1 MGSHTYVPAPRP
13 PLTAAARPVPRR
25 RSAFSRV
32 VAPTIAFGAAAA
44 FMLVNVVDP
53 TSGAVANP
61 QYREYQTTVAQL
73 ARADAQTLQVA
84 SVDTAVEIEPGFK
97 SIAPPPPPPPPPV
110 VTPAP
115 ATGSGAK
122 ASGAAK
128 PSTGGGGGGAVAIPD
143 PGSAKGIARSI
154 LASQGM
160 GDDQYACLDY
170 LWTKE
175 SGWRVNAY
183 NPSGAYGIPQALPGS
198 KMASAGADWQTN
210 PATQITWGLQ
220 YIDARYGSPCGAK
233 AHSVLKNWY

>member
-1 MGSHTYVPAPRP
+1 MGRHTNVLVPRQ
-13 PLTAAARPVPRR
+13 PLTAAARPAPRR

-32 VAPTIAFGAAAA
+32 AAPTVAFGAAAA

-61 QYREYQTTVAQL
+61 QYQEYQTTVAQL
-73 ARADAQTLQVA
+73 ARADAQSL
-84 SVDTAVEIEPGFK
+84 SVTTADTAVEIEPGFE
-97 SIAPPPPPPPPPV
+97 SVAAPPPPPPPV
-110 VTPAP
+110 VPTAP
-115 ATGSGAK
+115 STGSGAK
-122 ASGAAK
+122 QSGG
-128 PSTGGGGGGAVAIPD
+128 TGGGGGGAVAIPD

-198 KMASAGADWQTN
+198 KMASVGADWQTN

-220 YIDARYGSPCGAK
+220 YIDSRYGSPCGAK

>member
-1 MGSHTYVPAPRP
+1 MA
-13 PLTAAARPVPRR
+13 
-25 RSAFSRV
+25 
-32 VAPTIAFGAAAA
+32 APTIAFGAAAA

-61 QYREYQTTVAQL
+61 QYQEYQTTVAQL
-73 ARADAQTLQVA
+73 ARADAQSLTVA
-84 SVDTAVEIEPGFK
+84 TADTAVEIEPGFE
-97 SIAPPPPPPPPPV
+97 SVAAPPPPPPV
-110 VTPAP
+110 VESTP
-115 ATGSGAK
+115 ATGSGSGSSAK
-122 ASGAAK
+122 SSG
-128 PSTGGGGGGAVAIPD
+128 SSGGGAIAIPD

-210 PATQITWGLQ
+210 PATQITWGLG
-220 YIDARYGSPCGAK
+220 YIDSRYGSPCGAK

>member
-1 MGSHTYVPAPRP
+1 MA
-13 PLTAAARPVPRR
+13 
-25 RSAFSRV
+25 
-32 VAPTIAFGAAAA
+32 APTIAFGAAAA

-61 QYREYQTTVAQL
+61 QYQEYQATVAQL
-73 ARADAQTLQVA
+73 ARADAQSLTVA
-84 SVDTAVEIEPGFK
+84 SADTVVEIEPGFQ
-97 SIAPPPPPPPPPV
+97 SVAAPPPPPPV
-110 VTPAP
+110 VAPAP
-115 ATGSGAK
+115 STGSGSGAK
-122 ASGAAK
+122 SSG
-128 PSTGGGGGGAVAIPD
+128 SGGDGAIAIPD

-198 KMASAGADWQTN
+198 KMASAGPDWQTN
-210 PATQITWGLQ
+210 PATQITWGLG
-220 YIDARYGSPCGAK
+220 YIDSRYGSPCGAK

>member
-1 MGSHTYVPAPRP
+1 MA
-13 PLTAAARPVPRR
+13 
-25 RSAFSRV
+25 
-32 VAPTIAFGAAAA
+32 APTIAFGAAAA

-61 QYREYQTTVAQL
+61 QYQEYQATVAQL
-73 ARADAQTLQVA
+73 ARADAQTLTVA
-84 SVDTAVEIEPGFK
+84 TADTAVEIEPGFQ
-97 SIAPPPPPPPPPV
+97 SVAAPPPPPPV
-110 VTPAP
+110 VESPP
-115 ATGSGAK
+115 STGSGAK
-122 ASGAAK
+122 SSG
-128 PSTGGGGGGAVAIPD
+128 SSGGGGAIAIPD

-160 GDDQYACLDY
+160 GDDEYACLDY

-210 PATQITWGLQ
+210 PATQITWGLG
-220 YIDARYGSPCGAK
+220 YIESRYGSPCGAK

>member
-1 MGSHTYVPAPRP
+1 MGRHTNALAPRQ
-13 PLTAAARPVPRR
+13 PLTTAPRAVPRR

-32 VAPTIAFGAAAA
+32 AAPTIAFGAAAA

-61 QYREYQTTVAQL
+61 QYQEYQATVAQL
-73 ARADAQTLQVA
+73 ARADAQTLAVPSA
-84 SVDTAVEIEPGFK
+84 DTVVEIEPGFQ
-97 SIAPPPPPPPPPV
+97 SVAAPPPPDDFAPEPDPV
-110 VTPAP
+110 EGV
-115 ATGSGAK
+115 
-122 ASGAAK
+122 GAA
-128 PSTGGGGGGAVAIPD
+128 TGGGGGAIAIPD

-198 KMASAGADWQTN
+198 KMASAGPDWQTN
-210 PATQITWGLQ
+210 PATQITWGLG
-220 YIDARYGSPCGAK
+220 YIDSRYGSPCGAK

>member
-1 MGSHTYVPAPRP
+1 
-13 PLTAAARPVPRR
+13 
-25 RSAFSRV
+25 

-61 QYREYQTTVAQL
+61 QYQEYQTTVAQL
-73 ARADAQTLQVA
+73 ARADAQSLSVA
-84 SVDTAVEIEPGFK
+84 SAVPAVEIEPGFEGV
-97 SIAPPPPPPPPPV
+97 APPPPPPPPPV
-110 VTPAP
+110 EVPAP
-115 ATGSGAK
+115 VAGTAPQP
-122 ASGAAK
+122 AAGRAA
-128 PSTGGGGGGAVAIPD
+128 PPAGPIAVPD

>member
-1 MGSHTYVPAPRP
+1 MGRHTNVLAPRQ
-13 PLTAAARPVPRR
+13 PLTAAARPAPRR

-32 VAPTIAFGAAAA
+32 AAPTVAFGAAAA

-61 QYREYQTTVAQL
+61 QYQEYQATVAQL
-73 ARADAQTLQVA
+73 ARADAQSLSVA
-84 SVDTAVEIEPGFK
+84 TADTAVEIEPGFE
-97 SIAPPPPPPPPPV
+97 SVAAPPPPPPPV
-110 VTPAP
+110 VPSAP
-115 ATGSGAK
+115 SAGSGAK
-122 ASGAAK
+122 SSGGA
-128 PSTGGGGGGAVAIPD
+128 GGGGGAIAIPD

-198 KMASAGADWQTN
+198 KMASVGADWQTN

-220 YIDARYGSPCGAK
+220 YIDSRYGSPCGAK

>member
-1 MGSHTYVPAPRP
+1 MA
-13 PLTAAARPVPRR
+13 
-25 RSAFSRV
+25 
-32 VAPTIAFGAAAA
+32 APTIAFGAAAA

-61 QYREYQTTVAQL
+61 QYQEYQTTVAQL
-73 ARADAQTLQVA
+73 ARADAQSLTVA
-84 SVDTAVEIEPGFK
+84 TADTAVEIEPGFE
-97 SIAPPPPPPPPPV
+97 SVAAPPPPPPV
-110 VTPAP
+110 VESTP
-115 ATGSGAK
+115 ATGSGSGSSAK
-122 ASGAAK
+122 ASG
-128 PSTGGGGGGAVAIPD
+128 SSGGGAIAIPD

-210 PATQITWGLQ
+210 PATQITWGLG
-220 YIDARYGSPCGAK
+220 YIDSRYGSPCGAK

>member
-1 MGSHTYVPAPRP
+1 M
-13 PLTAAARPVPRR
+13 
-25 RSAFSRV
+25 

-44 FMLVNVVDP
+44 FMMVNVVDP

-61 QYREYQTTVAQL
+61 QYQEYQTTVAQL
-73 ARADAQTLQVA
+73 ARADAQSITVA
-84 SVDTAVEIEPGFK
+84 DAATAVDIEPGFEGV
-97 SIAPPPPPPPPPV
+97 APPPPPPPPPV
-110 VTPAP
+110 ETPSP
-115 ATGSGAK
+115 STGSG
-122 ASGAAK
+122 SAAK
-128 PSTGGGGGGAVAIPD
+128 SPGAGSGGGAIAIPD

-154 LASQGM
+154 LASRGM

-210 PATQITWGLQ
+210 PATQITWGLG
-220 YIDARYGSPCGAK
+220 YIDSRYGSPCGAK

>member
-1 MGSHTYVPAPRP
+1 MGRHTNELAPRQ
-13 PLTAAARPVPRR
+13 PLTTAPRAVPRR

-32 VAPTIAFGAAAA
+32 AAPTIAFGAAAA

-61 QYREYQTTVAQL
+61 QYQEYQTTVAQL
-73 ARADAQTLQVA
+73 ARADAQTITVNTA
-84 SVDTAVEIEPGFK
+84 DTAVEIEPGFE
-97 SIAPPPPPPPPPV
+97 SVAAPPPPPPPV
-110 VTPAP
+110 EEA
-115 ATGSGAK
+115 ASSTGSGAK
-122 ASGAAK
+122 SSGSAS
-128 PSTGGGGGGAVAIPD
+128 GGGGGGAIAIPD

-210 PATQITWGLQ
+210 PATQITWGLG
-220 YIDARYGSPCGAK
+220 YIDSRYGSPCGAK

>member
-1 MGSHTYVPAPRP
+1 MA
-13 PLTAAARPVPRR
+13 
-25 RSAFSRV
+25 
-32 VAPTIAFGAAAA
+32 APTIAFGAAAA

-61 QYREYQTTVAQL
+61 QYQEYQATVAQL
-73 ARADAQTLQVA
+73 ARADAQTLTVA
-84 SVDTAVEIEPGFK
+84 SAQTTVDIEPGFQ
-97 SIAPPPPPPPPPV
+97 SVAPPPPPPPV
-110 VTPAP
+110 AAAPAP
-115 ATGSGAK
+115 STGTGSGSGSK
-122 ASGAAK
+122 PSGSGA
-128 PSTGGGGGGAVAIPD
+128 PSGGSVAIPD
-143 PGSAKGIARSI
+143 PGSARGIARSI

-210 PATQITWGLQ
+210 PATQITWGLG
-220 YIDARYGSPCGAK
+220 YIDSRYGSPCGAK

>member
-1 MGSHTYVPAPRP
+1 MA
-13 PLTAAARPVPRR
+13 
-25 RSAFSRV
+25 
-32 VAPTIAFGAAAA
+32 APTIAFGAAAA

-61 QYREYQTTVAQL
+61 QYQEYQATVAQL
-73 ARADAQTLQVA
+73 ARADAQTLTVA
-84 SVDTAVEIEPGFK
+84 SAQTTVDIEPGFQ
-97 SIAPPPPPPPPPV
+97 SVAPPPPPPV
-110 VTPAP
+110 AAAPAP
-115 ATGSGAK
+115 STGTGSGSGSK
-122 ASGAAK
+122 SSGSGA
-128 PSTGGGGGGAVAIPD
+128 PSGGSVAIPD
-143 PGSAKGIARSI
+143 PGSARGIARSI

-210 PATQITWGLQ
+210 PATQIVWGLG
-220 YIDARYGSPCGAK
+220 YIDSRYGSPCGAK

>member
-1 MGSHTYVPAPRP
+1 MA
-13 PLTAAARPVPRR
+13 
-25 RSAFSRV
+25 
-32 VAPTIAFGAAAA
+32 APTIAFGAAAA

-61 QYREYQTTVAQL
+61 QYQEYQTTVAQL
-73 ARADAQTLQVA
+73 ARADAQSLTVA
-84 SVDTAVEIEPGFK
+84 TADTAVEIEPGFE
-97 SIAPPPPPPPPPV
+97 SVAAPPPPPPV
-110 VTPAP
+110 VESMP
-115 ATGSGAK
+115 ATGSGSGSSAK
-122 ASGAAK
+122 SSG
-128 PSTGGGGGGAVAIPD
+128 SSGGGAIAIPD

-210 PATQITWGLQ
+210 PATQITWGLG
-220 YIDARYGSPCGAK
+220 YIDSRYGSPCGAK

>member
-1 MGSHTYVPAPRP
+1 MGRHTNVLVPRQ
-13 PLTAAARPVPRR
+13 PLTAAARPAPRR

-32 VAPTIAFGAAAA
+32 AAPTVAFGAAAA

-61 QYREYQTTVAQL
+61 QYQEYQTTVAQL
-73 ARADAQTLQVA
+73 ARADAQSL
-84 SVDTAVEIEPGFK
+84 SVSTADTAVEIEPGFE
-97 SIAPPPPPPPPPV
+97 SVAAPPPPPPPV
-110 VTPAP
+110 VPTAP
-115 ATGSGAK
+115 STGSGAK
-122 ASGAAK
+122 QSGG
-128 PSTGGGGGGAVAIPD
+128 TGGGGGGAIAIPD

-198 KMASAGADWQTN
+198 KMASVGADWQTN

-220 YIDARYGSPCGAK
+220 YIDSRYGSPCGAK

>member
-1 MGSHTYVPAPRP
+1 MA
-13 PLTAAARPVPRR
+13 
-25 RSAFSRV
+25 
-32 VAPTIAFGAAAA
+32 APTIAFGAAAA

-61 QYREYQTTVAQL
+61 QYQEYQATVAQL
-73 ARADAQTLQVA
+73 ARADAQTLTVA
-84 SVDTAVEIEPGFK
+84 TADTAVEIEPGFE
-97 SIAPPPPPPPPPV
+97 SVAAPPPPPPV
-110 VTPAP
+110 VTPSP
-115 ATGSGAK
+115 STGSG
-122 ASGAAK
+122 SGGK
-128 PSTGGGGGGAVAIPD
+128 SSGSGGGGAIAIPD

-198 KMASAGADWQTN
+198 KMASAGPDWQTN
-210 PATQITWGLQ
+210 PATQITWGLG
-220 YIDARYGSPCGAK
+220 YIDSRYGSPCGAK

>member
-1 MGSHTYVPAPRP
+1 MA
-13 PLTAAARPVPRR
+13 
-25 RSAFSRV
+25 
-32 VAPTIAFGAAAA
+32 APTIAFGAAAA

-61 QYREYQTTVAQL
+61 QYQEYQATVAQL
-73 ARADAQTLQVA
+73 ARADAQTLAVPSA
-84 SVDTAVEIEPGFK
+84 DTAVEIEPGFE
-97 SIAPPPPPPPPPV
+97 SVAAPPPPPPV
-110 VTPAP
+110 ETPAP
-115 ATGSGAK
+115 STGSGVGSGSGAK
-122 ASGAAK
+122 SSGSA
-128 PSTGGGGGGAVAIPD
+128 GGGAIAIPD

-175 SGWRVNAY
+175 SGWRVSAY

-210 PATQITWGLQ
+210 PATQITWGLG
-220 YIDARYGSPCGAK
+220 YIHSRYGSPCGAK

>member
-1 MGSHTYVPAPRP
+1 MGRHTNALAPRQ
-13 PLTAAARPVPRR
+13 PLTTAPRAVPRR

-32 VAPTIAFGAAAA
+32 AAPTIAFGAAAA

-61 QYREYQTTVAQL
+61 QYQEYQTTVAQL
-73 ARADAQTLQVA
+73 ARADAQSLAVA
-84 SVDTAVEIEPGFK
+84 TADTAVEIEPGFE
-97 SIAPPPPPPPPPV
+97 SVAAPPPPPPV
-110 VTPAP
+110 VEPTP
-115 ATGSGAK
+115 ATGSGSGSSAK
-122 ASGAAK
+122 SSG
-128 PSTGGGGGGAVAIPD
+128 SSGGGAIAIPD

-210 PATQITWGLQ
+210 PATQITWGLG
-220 YIDARYGSPCGAK
+220 YIDSRYGSPCGAK

>member
-1 MGSHTYVPAPRP
+1 MGRHTNVLVPRQ
-13 PLTAAARPVPRR
+13 PLTAAARPAPRR

-32 VAPTIAFGAAAA
+32 AAPTVAFGAAAA

-61 QYREYQTTVAQL
+61 QYQEYQTTVAQL
-73 ARADAQTLQVA
+73 ARADAQSL
-84 SVDTAVEIEPGFK
+84 SVTTADTAVEIEPGFE
-97 SIAPPPPPPPPPV
+97 SVAAPPPPPPPV
-110 VTPAP
+110 VPTAP
-115 ATGSGAK
+115 STGSGAK
-122 ASGAAK
+122 QSGG
-128 PSTGGGGGGAVAIPD
+128 TGGGGGGSVAIPD

-198 KMASAGADWQTN
+198 KMASVGADWQTN

-220 YIDARYGSPCGAK
+220 YIDSRYGSPCGAK